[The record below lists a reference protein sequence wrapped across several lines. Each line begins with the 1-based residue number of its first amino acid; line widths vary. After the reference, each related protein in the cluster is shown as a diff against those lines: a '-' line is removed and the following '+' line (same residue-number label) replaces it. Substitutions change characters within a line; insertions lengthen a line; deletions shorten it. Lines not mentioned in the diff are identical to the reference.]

1 VSSTERE
8 SNESAATEGGR
19 GDFVQSLERGLSV
32 LTAFSAEHPQMT
44 LSDVARQAGL
54 TRATARRLL
63 LTLEA
68 LHYVSSDGRLFE
80 LTPKVLDL
88 GYAYVSSFRIPDI
101 AQPYMER
108 LSEQLDESVSCAV
121 LDGNDI
127 VYVARVPTRRIMT
140 VSISLGTRL
149 PAVVTSMGRSILA
162 AMARHELDAFLTTT
176 NFVRYTDSTV
186 TDVDALRRELDD
198 VRRQGWALLDQEL
211 EDGVRSVACGLKDRR
226 GRVDAAINI
235 SAHAGRVTLKDMRST
250 FVPALLDTAAQIT
263 KQLAKR

>member
-1 VSSTERE
+1 MD
-8 SNESAATEGGR
+8 ESAR
-19 GDFVQSLERGLSV
+19 GDFVQSLERGLLV
-32 LTAFSAEHPQMT
+32 LTAFSAERPQMT
-44 LSDVARQAGL
+44 LSDVARHTGL

-68 LHYVSSDGRLFE
+68 LHYVSSDGRFFE

-108 LSEQLDESVSCAV
+108 LSEHLDESVSCAV

-149 PAVVTSMGRSILA
+149 PAIVTSMGRSMLA
-162 AMARHELDAFLTTT
+162 SMPEAELETFLSAAQ
-176 NFVRYTDSTV
+176 FVRYTDATL
-186 TDVDALRRELDD
+186 TDVDGLRRELDE

-226 GRVDAAINI
+226 GRVNAAINI
-235 SAHAGRVTLKDMRST
+235 SAHAGRVTLKEMRSS

-263 KQLAKR
+263 KQLAKRSA